1 MSVLSMHKSNG
12 QEDGAQLIIVSLM
25 TLKGHKFETLEKQET
40 SRFQKKKIKCLSPM
54 SNSEVHYYNEI
65 VESEIIHE
73 EKIGHMRI
81 TACLVWVFR
90 K

>member
-12 QEDGAQLIIVSLM
+12 QEGVVQLIIVSLI
-25 TLKGHKFETLEKQET
+25 TLKCHKFETLEKQET
-40 SRFQKKKIKCLSPM
+40 SRFKKKKKKKCISPM

-73 EKIGHMRI
+73 EKIGYMRI
-81 TACLVWVFR
+81 TACLV
-90 K
+90 

>member
-40 SRFQKKKIKCLSPM
+40 SRFQKKKPQDFKSITTMKLLRVKLSM
-54 SNSEVHYYNEI
+54 
-65 VESEIIHE
+65 
-73 EKIGHMRI
+73 K
-81 TACLVWVFR
+81 R